1 MAHDYAEDLF
11 KSIQT
16 IAEHCYKDQKFDET
30 IVCVV
35 IDDSDCKNGH
45 YVVSNGSIK
54 FDAYSDSQ
62 DYRNDN
68 SVRVTILKGD
78 YSQKKYIVGKCVSE
92 ENGGQPLTYNS
103 PSVSVLD
110 MTDNL
115 ANNVIDKQFALTAN
129 GDIKETC
136 IWSIKLQDSPYKD
149 IQNNNIYDSI
159 VLKADF
165 KTMFSNYNITSGSYG
180 LYLDLYVKTSGSDS
194 GFTRKRF
201 WLDSSNMF
209 GNPYNFLIFSS
220 QEVKFNIAETDI
232 IDGMSLYFYQN
243 NNFTYRADNGVYKS
257 LNNQDEMS
265 GVSIDASDLFVSNI
279 YVGMGTDLSNIEDNK
294 LVIYTHNDLKYNIKD
309 TSSSN
314 EKEIGLIWYNKDEN
328 NKYIGFSDGI
338 VKYNDDVKEEDK
350 IEPYDEEEYLKKSKE
365 NTRLLTQQ
373 GQTDIPTNECGLS
386 LGADLTELKILLP
399 KIYNM
404 ISKDLYNE
412 LKNFRTRLSDIIQEE
427 SKKSSKPITDA
438 FKQYFDNKDSPS
450 NVVNRATIIKNY
462 SEGVAANDS
471 GQKEIKGI
479 IPFYIDN
486 LWYAA
491 AAQRKKEKDPSS
503 WDKEN
508 REPIEE
514 DEKTY
519 TWLNIEVLKEMSTN
533 VEQELTNII
542 TEIQEIFLVEI
553 LNAIKMNYSSF
564 QGAYDSYETRI
575 NKIISDLEKNQASLT
590 TYFKRALNI
599 ADGNK
604 MDSFDE
610 IFDDLQAYKSV
621 DLSIYDNRYCIY
633 WYYYINGYTNSEDP
647 FGMADWK
654 RIDDAEINKLIMN
667 SLSSNIGLPDVLEE
681 GTYPP
686 KATTADSNA
695 TLYLSLPTNNKEE
708 KFKALLFYNH
718 EKYGSNEII
727 FTNERPP
734 LEEAI
739 KNTIIIEHSDN
750 SQDNFPSYGVDNALI
765 NALDFNTPRK
775 IKLRHLNEFGNFDDE
790 KLIGMSVYWYIPI
803 NATQLRYSESDLTA
817 FSNDI
822 NSAVKDSQ
830 FSKNGYVCFYQPI
843 TKNDEGVIQGLH
855 FTYRIKEYFAENNT
869 QNTIYCIVSNGETK
883 LESSISFNFS
893 TFGINGTDYTL
904 KISPRED
911 QIAVTPDNP
920 FKFQIELFNY
930 NNKRIVIGDKINR
943 TTSVKLIT
951 PKGVK
956 NLELDTFKENDEIVY
971 GSIEW
976 TNENSYYQILQVTI
990 NVVWDEQEGGTGKW
1004 VTLTAYRP
1012 IPYAASSKYSI
1023 QGPSTVI
1030 YDAQGGNPSYFK
1042 DSFKIFETSDTGN
1055 SEIVSSDIQWIIK
1068 YYNSKGAAFD
1078 QSSVLSAGY
1087 GIAAS
1092 YMPILKQN
1100 NSLLPSNMYL
1110 QETQQSLF
1118 PIVICRRNG
1127 GTIWVQPIY
1136 LMQNRYPSAMLNTW
1150 DGSLVVDE
1158 ENNRILSNLVGAGKK
1173 NNNNSFSGVL
1183 MGEIESNAGIQVDGY
1198 SSPERYLASD
1208 HTGLGLY
1215 GFHEGAQS
1223 FGFNI
1228 NGTAFLGKSGGGR
1241 ISFDGNHGFI
1251 YSQSWLNSFKDNEQQ
1266 PFLVNNGNVKLGQG
1280 KAGMAIDLQTG
1291 HIDAFNFKL
1300 TSNKIQLNASPE
1312 DDENYFLIGSKD
1324 DDTGYLEYKA
1334 TGELTINVKSLDLV
1348 TNNFKIY
1355 SKNQQEPTVVANSSE
1370 LKTWRMIAGESF
1382 GVTADGDVY
1391 ASAGNIAGWTIDTNK
1406 LSSSTSDQTDTYTAS
1421 IQKYVSGQFNTRAAF
1436 MIEKNSEGSNPSY
1449 PFFVRYNG
1457 FLYAENAEIKGKITA
1472 TSGEI
1477 GGWTIDGNILRNSD
1491 NSVYLAPAGQQYAF
1505 KAGGKFQVSSN
1516 GTLTCTGADITGVIH
1531 AQAGG
1536 SIAGWTINNS
1546 SLGKGIIG
1554 DDNSLFL
1561 SPNGRGI
1568 NWDGNSW
1575 ETVSIGNSEAKSD
1588 WAIAVGA
1595 NFGVDIHGNLYASN
1609 AHLKS
1614 GAQVKGDVTINGW
1627 DVTENRIKYSSFIDE
1642 DENAATPPAAFT
1654 AYMQKPGLLE
1664 PGEMQ
1669 VAFAVK
1675 KQPQNGPASWPFFVR
1690 YDGLLHCNRLQV
1702 GSWYIEVDAYG
1713 NIQTRLSS
1721 S

>member
-1 MAHDYAEDLF
+1 MGHDYAEDLF

-16 IAEHCYKDQKFDET
+16 IAEHCYKNQQFDET
-30 IVCVV
+30 IICTIV
-35 IDDSDCKNGH
+35 DDSDCKNGH
-45 YVVSNGSIK
+45 YIVSNGTIK

-62 DYRNDN
+62 DYRNND

-78 YSQKKYIVGKCVSE
+78 YSQKKYIAGKSVSE

-110 MTDNL
+110 MTNNL
-115 ANNVIDKQFALTAN
+115 ASNIIDKQFALAAN
-129 GDIKETC
+129 GDIKEVC
-136 IWSIKLQDSPYKD
+136 VWSIKLQNSPYKD

-165 KTMFSNYNITSGSYG
+165 KTLLSDYHITSGSYG
-180 LYLDLYVKTSGSDS
+180 LYLDLYVKTNSSDDK
-194 GFTRKRF
+194 FTKKRF
-201 WLDSSNMF
+201 WLDSADMF
-209 GNPYNFLIFSS
+209 GNPYNFLIFSG

-232 IDGMSLYFYQN
+232 IDGMSLYFYQSD
-243 NNFTYRADNGVYKS
+243 NFTYRTDDGAYKS
-257 LNNQDEMS
+257 LSSQDS
-265 GVSIDASDLFVSNI
+265 NIVVSDLFVSNI
-279 YVGMGTDLSNIEDNK
+279 YIGMGTDLSNVEDNK

-309 TSSSN
+309 TPSSN

-328 NKYIGFSDGI
+328 NKYIGFNDGVI
-338 VKYNDDVKEEDK
+338 EYNDNVKEQDK

-365 NTRLLTQQ
+365 DTRLLTQQ
-373 GQTDIPTNECGLS
+373 GQTDIPNNECGLS

-399 KIYNM
+399 KIYNA

-412 LKNFRTRLSDIIQEE
+412 LKNFRTRLNDIIQEE

-438 FKQYFDNKDSPS
+438 FKKYFDNKDSTS
-450 NVVNRATIIKNY
+450 NVVNRAIIIKNY
-462 SEGVAANDS
+462 SEGVASGDS

-486 LWYAA
+486 LKYAA
-491 AAQRKKEKDPSS
+491 AAQRKKEKDPLS

-508 REPIEE
+508 KEPIEE
-514 DEKTY
+514 NEKTY
-519 TWLNIEVLKEMSTN
+519 TWLNIEVLKEMSTS
-533 VEQELTNII
+533 VEQELTNVI
-542 TEIQEIFLVEI
+542 TDIKEKFLVEI
-553 LNAIKMNYSSF
+553 LNAIKTNYSSF

-575 NKIISDLEKNQASLT
+575 KKIISDLEKNQTSLIA
-590 TYFKRALNI
+590 YFKRAFNTVNE
-599 ADGNK
+599 NK

-621 DLSIYDNRYCIY
+621 DLSLYDNRYCIY
-633 WYYYINGYTNSEDP
+633 WYYYINGYVDNEDP
-647 FGMADWK
+647 FGTMDWK
-654 RIDDAEINKLIMN
+654 RIDDAEINKLITN
-667 SLSSNIGLPDVLEE
+667 ALLDNIGLPDVLEG
-681 GTYPP
+681 GTYPA

-695 TLYLSLPTNNKEE
+695 ILHLSLPTDNREE
-708 KFKALLFYNH
+708 KVKALLFYNH
-718 EKYGSNEII
+718 EKYESNEIV

-734 LEEAI
+734 LEEVVRNA
-739 KNTIIIEHSDN
+739 IIIEHSDN
-750 SQDNFPSYGVDNALI
+750 SQDNFPLYGVDNALI
-765 NALDFNTPRK
+765 NALDLNTPRK

-790 KLIGMSVYWYIPI
+790 KLVGMSVYWYIPT
-803 NATQLRYSESDLTA
+803 NATQLRYNESDLTA

-822 NSAVKDSQ
+822 NSTVKDSQ
-830 FSKNGYVCFYQPI
+830 FSKNGYTCFYQQI
-843 TKNDEGVIQGLH
+843 TKNDAGTIQGLQ

-869 QNTIYCIVSNGETK
+869 QNTIYCIVTNGEAKFET
-883 LESSISFNFS
+883 SISINFS

-911 QIAVTPDNP
+911 QVAVTRENP
-920 FKFQIELFNY
+920 FKFQVELFNY
-930 NNKRIVIGDKINR
+930 NNKRIIIGDKISR

-956 NLELDTFKENDEIVY
+956 NLELDSFTENAEVVY

-976 TNENSYYQILQVTI
+976 VGENSYYQILQVTI
-990 NVVWDEQEGGTGKW
+990 NVVWDKQEGGTGKW
-1004 VTLTAYRP
+1004 ITLTAYRP
-1012 IPYAASSKYSI
+1012 IPYAYNPKYSI

-1068 YYNSKGAAFD
+1068 YYNSAGTAFD

-1092 YMPILKQN
+1092 YMPILKQD

-1118 PIVICRRNG
+1118 PIVICRKSG
-1127 GTIWVQPIY
+1127 ETIWVQPIY

-1150 DGSLVVDE
+1150 DGSLVIDE

-1173 NNNNSFSGVL
+1173 NDDNSFSGVL

-1198 SSPERYLASD
+1198 SNPERYLASD
-1208 HTGLGLY
+1208 HTGIGLY

-1251 YSQSWLNSFKDNEQQ
+1251 YSQSWLNSFKDNEK

-1324 DDTGYLEYKA
+1324 DNKGYLEYTAKGA
-1334 TGELTINVKSLDLV
+1334 LIINVKSLDLI
-1348 TNNFKIY
+1348 TDTFKIY
-1355 SKNQQEPTVVANSSE
+1355 SKDQPSAASTSVANSPSIE
-1370 LKTWRMIAGESF
+1370 TWRIIAGKSF
-1382 GVTADGDVY
+1382 GVTADGTLY

-1406 LSSSTSDQTDTYTAS
+1406 LSSSTGDQADTYTAS

-1457 FLYAENAEIKGKITA
+1457 FLYAENAEIKGKLTA

-1477 GGWTIDGNILRNSD
+1477 GGWTVGESILKSSD
-1491 NSVYLAPAGQQYAF
+1491 DNAWLAPAGYDGCVF
-1505 KAGGKFQVSSN
+1505 KAGKNFKVTTSGALICA
-1516 GTLTCTGADITGVIH
+1516 GGADITGVINTT
-1531 AQAGG
+1531 AGG
-1536 SIAGWTINNS
+1536 SIAGWTINDT
-1546 SLGKGIIG
+1546 SLSYGDIG
-1554 DDNSLFL
+1554 DPNSMVL
-1561 SPNGRGI
+1561 SPSGLGQWNQDKNQWDNVSIAGHGAN
-1568 NWDGNSW
+1568 NWVITAGNS
-1575 ETVSIGNSEAKSD
+1575 
-1588 WAIAVGA
+1588 
-1595 NFGVDIHGNLYASN
+1595 FGVTSNGELCAS
-1609 AHLKS
+1609 
-1614 GAQVKGDVTINGW
+1614 QVTISGDGAIGQWQFGRPHIKHPDATDNDIDNVKYPYGFYTHQASFGGIQGSVILSPEYGIGISENGQIW
-1627 DVTENRIKYSSFIDE
+1627 Q
-1642 DENAATPPAAFT
+1642 FT
-1654 AYMQKPGLLE
+1654 SW
-1664 PGEMQ
+1664 
-1669 VAFAVK
+1669 K
-1675 KQPQNGPASWPFFVR
+1675 K
-1690 YDGLLHCNRLQV
+1690 LML
-1702 GSWYIEVDAYG
+1702 
-1713 NIQTRLSS
+1713 
-1721 S
+1721 

>member
-243 NNFTYRADNGVYKS
+243 NNFTYRADNGIYKS

-309 TSSSN
+309 TPSSN

-450 NVVNRATIIKNY
+450 NVVNRATTIKNY

-486 LWYAA
+486 LGYAA

-599 ADGNK
+599 VDGNK

-654 RIDDAEINKLIMN
+654 RIDDAEINKLITN

-686 KATTADSNA
+686 KATTTDSNA

-750 SQDNFPSYGVDNALI
+750 SQNNFPLYGVDNALI

-790 KLIGMSVYWYIPI
+790 KLIGMSIYWYIPI
-803 NATQLRYSESDLTA
+803 NATQLRYNESDLTA

-822 NSAVKDSQ
+822 NSVVKDSQ

-930 NNKRIVIGDKINR
+930 NNKRIIIGDKISR

-956 NLELDTFKENDEIVY
+956 NLELDSFKENDEIVY

-976 TNENSYYQILQVTI
+976 TSENSYYQILQVTI

-1012 IPYAASSKYSI
+1012 IPYAASPTYSI

-1030 YDAQGGNPSYFK
+1030 YNAQGGNPSYFK

-1068 YYNSKGAAFD
+1068 YYSSTGASFD

-1092 YMPILKQN
+1092 YMPILKQD

-1127 GTIWVQPIY
+1127 GTVWVQPIY

-1150 DGSLVVDE
+1150 DGSLLVDE

-1173 NNNNSFSGVL
+1173 NDDNSFSGVL
-1183 MGEIESNAGIQVDGY
+1183 MGEIESNAGIQADGY
-1198 SSPERYLASD
+1198 SNPERYLASD
-1208 HTGLGLY
+1208 HTGIGLY
-1215 GFHEGAQS
+1215 GFHKGAQS

-1251 YSQSWLNSFKDNEQQ
+1251 YSQSWLNSFKDNEQ

-1312 DDENYFLIGSKD
+1312 DDENYFLIGSKND
-1324 DDTGYLEYKA
+1324 NKGYLEYTVNGA
-1334 TGELTINVKSLDLV
+1334 LTINVKSLDLI
-1348 TNNFKIY
+1348 TDKFKIY
-1355 SKNQQEPTVVANSSE
+1355 SKDQSNSTSIANSPDI
-1370 LKTWRMIAGESF
+1370 KTWRIIAGEKF
-1382 GVTADGDVY
+1382 GVTEDGTLY
-1391 ASAGNIAGWTIDTNK
+1391 ASKGNIAGWTIDTNK
-1406 LSSSTSDQTDTYTAS
+1406 LSSSTGDQADTYTAS

-1436 MIEKNSEGSNPSY
+1436 IIEKNSEGSNPSY

-1472 TSGEI
+1472 TDGEI
-1477 GGWTIDGNILRNSD
+1477 GGWTIDEGILKSSD
-1491 NSVYLAPAGQQYAF
+1491 DNAWLAPAGYNGYVF
-1505 KAGGKFQVSSN
+1505 KAGDKFKVKN
-1516 GTLTCTGADITGVIH
+1516 DGTLYASKGNI
-1531 AQAGG
+1531 AGWDFTTSG
-1536 SIAGWTINNS
+1536 LSRPGFSINSGTSASASIAGSDNKTDWV
-1546 SLGKGIIG
+1546 LLAG
-1554 DDNSLFL
+1554 DS
-1561 SPNGRGI
+1561 
-1568 NWDGNSW
+1568 
-1575 ETVSIGNSEAKSD
+1575 
-1588 WAIAVGA
+1588 
-1595 NFGVDIHGNLYASN
+1595 FGVDAKGNLYATK
-1609 AHLKS
+1609 AHLTEGLES
-1614 GAQVKGDVTINGW
+1614 DDTVTLAGW
-1627 DVTENRIKYSSFIDE
+1627 TVDSTRISYSKAGLSTSIETPSTYVT
-1642 DENAATPPAAFT
+1642 
-1654 AYMQKPGLLE
+1654 YMQKPGTFYSE
-1664 PGEMQ
+1664 EGRWENAA
-1669 VAFAVK
+1669 AFGVK
-1675 KQPQNGPASWPFFVR
+1675 KKRADSNDWTWPFYVR
-1690 YDGLLHCNRLQV
+1690 IDGTLKAEKIIV
-1702 GSWYIEVDAYG
+1702 GEGTNAKTIVFASDGTLKWE
-1713 NIQTRLSS
+1713 
-1721 S
+1721 